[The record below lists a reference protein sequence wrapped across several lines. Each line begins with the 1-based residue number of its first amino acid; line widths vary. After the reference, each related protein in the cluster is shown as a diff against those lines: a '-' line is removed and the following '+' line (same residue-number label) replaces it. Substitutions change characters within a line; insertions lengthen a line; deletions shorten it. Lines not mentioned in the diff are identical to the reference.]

1 MQKLEADKNT
11 VGVFGYSFLEE
22 NAAKLRG
29 IPIDG
34 IEPTYD
40 SIAGGKYEGSRPLF
54 IYAKKQHLGIVPGI
68 DKFVA
73 EYVSAKAMSKDGYL
87 ARKGLV
93 ALPKAEA
100 DTVATNAKAMKLLT
114 EADVK

>member
-1 MQKLEADKNT
+1 VKNQH
-11 VGVFGYSFLEE
+11 VGV
-22 NAAKLRG
+22 
-29 IPIDG
+29 
-34 IEPTYD
+34 
-40 SIAGGKYEGSRPLF
+40 
-54 IYAKKQHLGIVPGI
+54 VPGI

-100 DTVATNAKAMKLLT
+100 DKVAASAKAMTALT
-114 EADVK
+114 AGDVK

>member
-1 MQKLEADKNT
+1 M
-11 VGVFGYSFLEE
+11 
-22 NAAKLRG
+22 
-29 IPIDG
+29 I
-34 IEPTYD
+34 
-40 SIAGGKYEGSRPLF
+40 
-54 IYAKKQHLGIVPGI
+54 PGI

-100 DTVATNAKAMKLLT
+100 DKIA
-114 EADVK
+114 ADVKALKALTAADVK